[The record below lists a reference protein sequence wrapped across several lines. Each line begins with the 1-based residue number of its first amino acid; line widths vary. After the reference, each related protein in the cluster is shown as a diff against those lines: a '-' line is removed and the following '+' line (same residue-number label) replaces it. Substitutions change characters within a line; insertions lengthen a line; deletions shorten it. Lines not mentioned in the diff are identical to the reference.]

1 MIDILIYHLHVV
13 GVIYAFT
20 LRWQKEGLKSGMLAV
35 ATCGLVVT
43 TLWAVTGSIARAVLP
58 NSRPEDLMTADTL
71 SLVLLLIPEYIFFRA
86 FFLRSKSVS
95 ERDA

>member
-13 GVIYAFT
+13 AVLYAFT
-20 LRWQKEGLKSGMLAV
+20 LRWQKEGMKSGMLAV

-43 TLWAVTGSIARAVLP
+43 ILWAMTGPIARAIMP
-58 NSRPEDLMTADTL
+58 DSRAGDFFTADTL
-71 SLVLLLIPEYIFFRA
+71 SLVLLLIPEFFFFRA
-86 FFLRSKSVS
+86 FFLRSQKLV